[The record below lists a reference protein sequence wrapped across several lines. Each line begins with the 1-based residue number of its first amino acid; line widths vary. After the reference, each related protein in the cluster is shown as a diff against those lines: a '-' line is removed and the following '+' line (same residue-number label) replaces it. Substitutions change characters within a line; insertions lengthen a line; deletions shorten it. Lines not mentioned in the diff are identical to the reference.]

1 MSIFFMLISC
11 SDIKQINSQ
20 YISPQCIAGQSS
32 CSIITTFGLL
42 KIKFNVESVVPE
54 QPFIIVAEL
63 MNSKQHSKE
72 NSKENKYKITGYLEG
87 KNMYM
92 GKIPLFFSVFKAQ
105 KKTSDEEFRADVLL
119 GSCSE
124 HKMVWRMWL
133 IISDDKGNNETVFVD
148 FTSSRS

>member
-11 SDIKQINSQ
+11 GDIKQINSQ
-20 YISPQCIAGQSS
+20 DIPPQCIAGQSS

-54 QPFIIVAEL
+54 QPFIVVAEL
-63 MNSKQHSKE
+63 MNSKLH
-72 NSKENKYKITGYLEG
+72 SKENKYKITGYLEG

-133 IISDDKGNNETVFVD
+133 IISDDKGNNETGFVD
-148 FTSSRS
+148 FTSSRG